1 MARNEDDDDS
11 LPPLGEDTV
20 KFLEDVKKGK
30 PRFFLLVCKG
40 PKVKYLK
47 VKKKPI
53 KNNEITEAKKLGY
66 KGDSYIGVLNGKGM
80 DLVFNLAVSDG
91 YQAEP
96 VKEKILKDFL
106 EEHAELKCK
115 PSFAIVATPPE
126 IPFDEEDLDHPLI
139 ARFLG
144 LSEKVSSVLDANPN
158 AEAEI
163 KQLTSEIRTLLQDGE
178 FNTAEPKIGQFD
190 ARLEELLR
198 GESSSSTPNVPPPP
212 PPPQPSSN
220 VPPPPP
226 PPPPPPSGTPKPVD
240 NDALKAKL
248 QEALNKLV
256 PRLKD
261 LVTKFPERKVELLTP
276 VAQIKNQLNEG
287 DLQNA
292 RQGILDMGK
301 LLNSITEQSANTG
314 NESNNQSNDQSSS
327 NDPLK
332 QKYEEKLAAVKAR
345 FDEAISQMIG
355 DSSKYRAAMA
365 MATENGDAK
374 VYEKAILILDR
385 LAQAIERDFEAGGKE
400 TDVIRKGIVAEQT
413 AKLEEY
419 FRQRAGVAQNE
430 TAKEVAKIEQGLQE
444 VPDEDPADLAKEILA
459 YLNETYDRA
468 TEDLVALVRKG
479 DKEAILEGVK
489 TWRTNIEKEPMV
501 LHLETC
507 GSEVGVA
514 AQVLGNFEA
523 LFNDVEAE
531 VRKADVVTA

>member
-66 KGDSYIGVLNGKGM
+66 KGDAYIGVLTGKGM
-80 DLVFNLAVSDG
+80 ELVFNLAVSDG
-91 YQAEP
+91 YDSEP
-96 VKEKILKDFL
+96 VKEKILKDFM
-106 EEHAELKCK
+106 EEHAEFKCK

-126 IPFDEEDLDHPLI
+126 IPFDEEDLSHPLI
-139 ARFLG
+139 ARFLA
-144 LSEKVSSVLDANPN
+144 LSEKVSSVLDVNPN
-158 AEAEI
+158 AEGEL
-163 KQLTSEIRTLLQDGE
+163 KQSTNQIRELLQGGE
-178 FNTAEPKIGQFD
+178 FNAAEPKIGEFESRLDQLLSGAPASTSD
-190 ARLEELLR
+190 A
-198 GESSSSTPNVPPPP
+198 PPPPPP
-212 PPPQPSSN
+212 PPPQPSN
-220 VPPPPP
+220 Q
-226 PPPPPPSGTPKPVD
+226 GAPKPVD
-240 NDALKAKL
+240 NEALKAKL
-248 QEALNKLV
+248 VEALNKLV
-256 PRLKD
+256 PKLKD

-292 RQGILDMGK
+292 RQGILDLGK
-301 LLNSITEQSANTG
+301 LLSSVTEQNPNTG
-314 NESNNQSNDQSSS
+314 NTSNESNNPTTTS
-327 NDPLK
+327 NDPLQ
-332 QKYEEKLAAVKAR
+332 QKYEEKLAVVKGR
-345 FDEAISQMIG
+345 FDQAIAEMIG
-355 DSSKYRAAMA
+355 DHSKYRAAMT
-365 MATENGDAK
+365 MATENGNDGA
-374 VYEKAILILDR
+374 YEKAIVILDR
-385 LAQAIERDFEAGGKE
+385 LAQALERDFESGVKE

-419 FRQRAGVAQNE
+419 FRQRAGVAQNQS
-430 TAKEVAKIEQGLQE
+430 AQEVAKIEQGLQDIPE
-444 VPDEDPADLAKEILA
+444 EDPADLAKEILE

-468 TEDLVALVRKG
+468 TEELVALVRKG
-479 DKEAILEGVK
+479 DKDAILEGVK
-489 TWRTNIEKEPMV
+489 SWRSDIAKEPMIV
-501 LHLETC
+501 HLEKC

-514 AQVLGNFEA
+514 AQVLSNFES